1 VIYLGDDEN
10 TVSTFRR
17 AIDRFLRK
25 PVTPETVLQ
34 GIVEGK
40 IPHDDRKKSEGHNKE
55 EPDTGDTADA
65 SLTKTEKEN
74 IPPLGDPKV
83 SAELMKRWT
92 GAYRVV
98 VFDMPPVWDP
108 GFSARLASQVDGVI
122 LVVEAEKVRWEV
134 ARQAIDLLGQSKANV
149 IGAVLNKRQFH
160 IPEWM
165 YKRL

>member
-1 VIYLGDDEN
+1 MLRANFKTESIPVFFLGEEEN
-10 TVSTFRR
+10 AVSGLCRD
-17 AIDRFLRK
+17 IDRFLRK
-25 PVTPETVLQ
+25 PVSPELLLQ
-34 GIVEGK
+34 EILRDQIHEV
-40 IPHDDRKKSEGHNKE
+40 PME
-55 EPDTGDTADA
+55 EET
-65 SLTKTEKEN
+65 

-83 SAELMKRWT
+83 FADQLKRWT
-92 GAYRVV
+92 GEYKVV

-134 ARQAIDLLGQSKANV
+134 AKQAKEFLGQTNANV
-149 IGAVLNKRQFH
+149 VGAVLNKRQFH